1 MGMNHKDIL
10 AQSATLLRTRSE
22 QHGTEEDVMDRACK
36 IFVSITGVEMSLYE
50 GAMFMHAY
58 EMARMKKN
66 RRNIQGLMA
75 GIDYLALSG
84 QFASA
89 DTAMDEAEDG
99 IREMAMKLA
108 PMQRL
113 PVVEPNSPEQKA

>member
-1 MGMNHKDIL
+1 MNHRDIL
-10 AQSATLLRTRSE
+10 SQSANLLRSRND
-22 QHGTEEDVMDRACK
+22 QHGQEEDVMDRACK
-36 IFVSITGVEMSLYE
+36 IFENITGVEMSLYE

-66 RRNIQGLMA
+66 RRNMQGLMA
-75 GIDYLALSG
+75 SIDYLALSG

-89 DTAMDEAEDG
+89 DTAMDEAEEG

-108 PMQRL
+108 PMPRP
-113 PVVEPNSPEQKA
+113 PVTDTSRVDDQG